1 MPKVSVIIPIY
12 GVEKYI
18 ERCADSLFAQTLSDM
33 EFIFVDDCTPDSSME
48 LLNRKIEKNRLRFAE
63 MHWQVRIVKMPT
75 NSGLPAVRRHG
86 IQLATGDFVIH
97 CDSDDWPEKDMY
109 ETLYTKAI
117 EGKYDI
123 VFCDYYRS
131 TENHRNAVSEAKYL
145 NAVLLT
151 GPVWNKL
158 VKRNICENMH
168 ILYPSGNKG
177 EDGVLMVQ
185 YSYYSNSKAYVQRPL
200 YNYYVNSESIT
211 QEKSPEKKL
220 RNLEQEKAN
229 TDIRIAFL
237 KQHHD
242 TERFEKEIALWKYT
256 TRMNLLSLM
265 KDRRYYNIWRS
276 TYPELDKKFYICKFL
291 SIKARVGYLLRR
303 FRIVR

>member
-33 EFIFVDDCTPDSSME
+33 EFIFVDDCTPDRSME
-48 LLNRKIEKNRLRFAE
+48 LLNKKIETSRLRFAE
-63 MHWQVRIVKMPT
+63 MHWQVRTVRMPT

-117 EGKYDI
+117 EGNYDI

-131 TENHRNAVSEAKYL
+131 SETQRNAVSEAKFL

-151 GPVWNKL
+151 GPLWNKL
-158 VKRNICENMH
+158 VKRTICKNKH
-168 ILYPSGNKG
+168 ILYPSGNKA

-185 YSYYSNSKAYVQRPL
+185 YSYLSNSKAYIHRPL
-200 YNYYVNSESIT
+200 YNYYVNAESIT
-211 QEKSPEKKL
+211 QGMSPDKKL

-237 KQHHD
+237 EKLHD
-242 TERFEKEIALWKYT
+242 TERFEKEIAIWKYT
-256 TRMNLLSLM
+256 TRMNILSLM
-265 KDRRYYNIWRS
+265 KEKIYYDIWRN
-276 TYPELDKKFYICKFL
+276 TYPELDKNFYICKFL
-291 SIKARVGYLLRR
+291 SIKAKMGYLLRR

>member
-48 LLNRKIEKNRLRFAE
+48 LLNKKIEKNRLHFAE
-63 MHWQVRIVKMPT
+63 KHWQVRTVRMPT

-86 IQLATGDFVIH
+86 IQLATGDYLIH

-109 ETLYTKAI
+109 EALYTKAI
-117 EGKYDI
+117 EGNYDI

-131 TENHRNAVSEAKYL
+131 SENQRIAVSEAKCL
-145 NAVLLT
+145 NEVLLT
-151 GPVWNKL
+151 GPLWNKL
-158 VKRNICENMH
+158 VKRSICVNNH
-168 ILYPSGNKG
+168 ILYPSGNKA

-185 YSYYSNSKAYVQRPL
+185 YSYYSTSKAYVQQPL
-200 YNYYVNSESIT
+200 YNYYVNVDSIT
-211 QEKSPEKKL
+211 QVKSPEKKL
-220 RNLEQEKAN
+220 RNLEQEKTN

-237 KQHHD
+237 EQHHD
-242 TERFEKEIALWKYT
+242 TERFEKEIAIWKYN
-256 TRMNLLSLM
+256 TRMNILSLM
-265 KDRRYYNIWRS
+265 KERMYYDIWRN
-276 TYPELDKKFYICKFL
+276 TYPELDKRFYVCKYL
-291 SIKARVGYLLRR
+291 SIKARISYLLRR
-303 FRIVR
+303 FRILR